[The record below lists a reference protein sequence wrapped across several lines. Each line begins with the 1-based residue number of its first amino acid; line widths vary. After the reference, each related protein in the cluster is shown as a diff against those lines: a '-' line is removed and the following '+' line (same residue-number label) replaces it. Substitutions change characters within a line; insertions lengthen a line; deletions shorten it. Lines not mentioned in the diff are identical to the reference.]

1 MSPLPIDNE
10 LVVIPAVKQDTSN
23 LIFCSLRELGDKY

>member
-10 LVVIPAVKQDTSN
+10 LVVIPGVNRIHQISYFVPKEN
-23 LIFCSLRELGDKY
+23 